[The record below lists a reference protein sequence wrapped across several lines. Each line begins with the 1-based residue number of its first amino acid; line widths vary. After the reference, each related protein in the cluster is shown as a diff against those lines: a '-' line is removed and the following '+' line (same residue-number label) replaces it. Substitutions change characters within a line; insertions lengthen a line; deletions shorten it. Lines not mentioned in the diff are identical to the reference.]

1 MLLLLAMLF
10 TFSAAPS
17 EAINM
22 DRSKLNFLQIHKDN
36 NDSKVSPA
44 PTLSFATKVKAGQ
57 FKIFF
62 LLLSKI
68 FAPSLPE
75 VTTK

>member
-44 PTLSFATKVKAGQ
+44 PTLSFATKVKVG
-57 FKIFF
+57 I
-62 LLLSKI
+62 
-68 FAPSLPE
+68 
-75 VTTK
+75 